1 MSNFEDFI
9 YMDDEA
15 LPEQTCE
22 EITKFVKEHKQKFIQ
37 LSVKH
42 TAFEPQRE
50 KTKQDDMWFYVQW
63 FNTFPNNHYDLISE
77 IIKKGIGEYL
87 QKYSVTFDYLSLSS
101 PKIKYHIVHPHGGYH
116 TWHSEWSGGDRTD
129 SMLVWHLSLTSHKE
143 EGELEFLYYGKRI
156 EPKAGRLIMWPS
168 YFTHTH
174 KGNPI
179 RTNTEK
185 HYMTGWWNVIDF
197 GNEKRRS

>member
-50 KTKQDDMWFYVQW
+50 KTKQDDMWFYVQCPV
-63 FNTFPNNHYDLISE
+63 FGTIYQKDENT
-77 IIKKGIGEYL
+77 
-87 QKYSVTFDYLSLSS
+87 
-101 PKIKYHIVHPHGGYH
+101 
-116 TWHSEWSGGDRTD
+116 HS
-129 SMLVWHLSLTSHKE
+129 
-143 EGELEFLYYGKRI
+143 
-156 EPKAGRLIMWPS
+156 
-168 YFTHTH
+168 
-174 KGNPI
+174 
-179 RTNTEK
+179 
-185 HYMTGWWNVIDF
+185 
-197 GNEKRRS
+197 